1 MKISIALSLLIL
13 VLGSMLGW
21 QEHQRHATVRASR
34 DKLVAEA
41 AKVSIA
47 PGPVQSA
54 DGSRVTKR
62 GRQRED
68 KEADAKTTAAEFIR
82 FINEMEALEKKG
94 GPPDEAARARAEK
107 FKDRMKALDPAQ
119 VKILIAEARANK
131 DLTDESR
138 ENLIAFSIMTLADS
152 HPQAALALLTE
163 SPDSLKANEM
173 VKQAM
178 STALAKLAQDDPA
191 AALEWVRANSAKFPD
206 LVDDDAKRGVI
217 SGTAGNDP
225 MLAFNLIAELG
236 PKDGYE
242 AIYKITNAPNT
253 PEERTVTL
261 TALRAYLAT
270 LPEGEMRDKA
280 SKNALRSLGQ
290 NAVREGFEAGSKW
303 LASTGPNLEYLV
315 ESSGLYYHNY
325 REESGKWIEWLGVN
339 LSVEKSKIG
348 ISEMVQNWTKTDYQ
362 AAGKWLAATP
372 DGPTK
377 NISIRS
383 YAETVARYEPE
394 TAAQWAMTLP
404 AGKDRD
410 ETLKNIYQ
418 KWPAND
424 EAAKQAFKK
433 LHGIN

>member
-13 VLGSMLGW
+13 VIGSVLGW
-21 QEHQRHATVRASR
+21 QDHQRHATVRASR
-34 DKLVAEA
+34 DQVVAEA
-41 AKVSIA
+41 AKMSID
-47 PGPVQSA
+47 PGPVHSA

-82 FINEMEALEKKG
+82 FIHEMEALEKKG
-94 GPPDEAARARAEK
+94 GPPDEATRARAEQ

-191 AALEWVRANSAKFPD
+191 AALAWVRANSAKFPD
-206 LVDDDAKRGVI
+206 LVNDDTKRGMI
-217 SGTAGNDP
+217 SGTAVNDP
-225 MLAFNLIAELG
+225 MLAFKLIAELG
-236 PKDGYE
+236 LKDGYE
-242 AIYKITNAPNT
+242 AIYKITNAPKN
-253 PEERTVTL
+253 PEERTATL
-261 TALRAYLAT
+261 TALRAYLTT

-280 SKNALRSLGQ
+280 SKNALRFLGQ

-303 LASTGPNLEYLV
+303 LASTGPDLEYLV
-315 ESSGLYYHNY
+315 ESSGLFSRNY
-325 REESGKWIEWLGVN
+325 REESGQWIEWVGVN
-339 LSVEKSKIG
+339 LSVEKSKYG
-348 ISEMVQNWTKTDYQ
+348 ISKMVRNWTKTDYQ
-362 AAGKWLAATP
+362 AAGKWLTATP
-372 DGPTK
+372 ASPTK
-377 NISIRS
+377 DTSIRS
-383 YAETVARYEPE
+383 YAETVAQYEPE

-404 AGKDRD
+404 PGEDRQ

-418 KWPAND
+418 SWPANE

-433 LHGIN
+433 LHGIK